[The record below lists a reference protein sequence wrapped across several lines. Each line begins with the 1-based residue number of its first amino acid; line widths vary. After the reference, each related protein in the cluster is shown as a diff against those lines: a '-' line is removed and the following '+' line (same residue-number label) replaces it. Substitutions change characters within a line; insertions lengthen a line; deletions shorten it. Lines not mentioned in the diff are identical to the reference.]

1 MKLKT
6 LRDLNKKWMKQKQN
20 VIKLPSDK
28 HHLYMRVN
36 HAQQLKAEAVKWIKK
51 WELELDSPRIKDEKW
66 TVWVTSRI
74 DLFREFFNLTDE
86 DLKEVEKYYDDKR
99 K

>member
-6 LRDLNKKWMKQKQN
+6 LKDLE
-20 VIKLPSDK
+20 K
-28 HHLYMRVN
+28 HYDDFDDDYINNLKDLRFVN
-36 HAQQLKAEAVKWIKK
+36 LKELKAEAVKWIKK

-74 DLFREFFNLTDE
+74 DSFREFFNLTDE